1 MRAFEVQRIKQ
12 AKNLYYATLG
22 MKEKDDRSRN
32 QALARSAFLN
42 AFRPYATLE
51 EMGKILCRDHS
62 TMTYALKEHNYRLNH
77 DDYRHM
83 YNIACSVR
91 DKTDL
96 DPMEVYDIH
105 GLQDEIKRLNE
116 IIAELIQ
123 YKELYLKLKTTFDE
137 F

>member
-12 AKNLYYATLG
+12 AKNLYYATIG
-22 MKEKDDRSRN
+22 MKEVDNRSRD

-51 EMGKILCRDHS
+51 ELGKILCRDHS
-62 TMTYALKEHNYRLNH
+62 TMTYALKEHKNRLGYP
-77 DDYRHM
+77 DYHHM
-83 YNIACSVR
+83 YNIACMVR

-105 GLQDEIKRLNE
+105 GLQEEIKRLNE